1 MAMQESQ
8 KSLKRWTDQ
17 EWQTKSGKPST
28 QGANA
33 TGERYAPK
41 AAIKAMSPGT
51 YAATTDKKRK
61 DTAAGKQHSKQPEA
75 AAEAVKRYRTPS
87 ERRKN

>member
-8 KSLKRWTDQ
+8 RSLKRWTDQ
-17 EWQTKSGKPST
+17 EWGTKSGKPWT
-28 QGANA
+28 QGAKA

-51 YAATTDKKRK
+51 YAATTAKKRK
-61 DTAAGKQHSKQPEA
+61 DTAAGKQHSKQPKA